1 MKVAIYNRGKKLAV
15 REQPGADA
23 PMVGTLDSGTA
34 VVVEDAGTG
43 WLECCMGYI
52 RADLV
57 AVGELYGGIGTAEET
72 PADDWGR
79 EQPEHPQEEPKQ
91 EAPEEEA
98 QPQEALA
105 EDAQP
110 QEEQPEQRAE
120 EATAE
125 EAHTEDENAALKA
138 MKLNDLREL
147 AKGSGIALPKNAT
160 KAQIIELLMRSDEQ
174 A

>member
-15 REQPGADA
+15 REQPEAGAS
-23 PMVGTLDSGTA
+23 MVDTLESGTA
-34 VVVEDAGTG
+34 VAVEEAGTG
-43 WLECCMGYI
+43 WLKCCTGYI

-57 AVGELYGGIGTAEET
+57 AVGELRGVLTG
-72 PADDWGR
+72 
-79 EQPEHPQEEPKQ
+79 QLQ
-91 EAPEEEA
+91 EAPMEEKPQGEQQA
-98 QPQEALA
+98 EEQPQEAPTEA
-105 EDAQP
+105 AQP
-110 QEEQPEQRAE
+110 QEEQPEPRAE

-125 EAHTEDENAALKA
+125 EAPTEDENAALKA